1 MTYAGGPEQ
10 GWRRAADGRIE
21 LLFSANEVLVRNS
34 ENATQVLRLTPAEWT
49 VFIAGVKRGEFD

>member
-1 MTYAGGPEQ
+1 MTYAGGHEQ

-34 ENATQVLRLTPAEWT
+34 ENATEVLRFTTDEWKY
-49 VFIAGVKRGEFD
+49 FLKGVKRGEFD